1 MVSAIT
7 YRFYDLAG
15 NWPGGY
21 RRAVIVAD
29 GEKFERN
36 QLVLP
41 TTAGNGI
48 SFLTAQI
55 HDAWT
60 SVNDLK

>member
-15 NWPGGY
+15 NWTGGY

-29 GEKFERN
+29 GEKLERN

-41 TTAGNGI
+41 TASARN
-48 SFLTAQI
+48 
-55 HDAWT
+55 T
-60 SVNDLK
+60 SDPGPTVTTIDS